1 MIERVVQPRN
11 LTKAYCKVVSNNG
24 SCGVDGMRV
33 TELASYR
40 EENRIKLLTSIINR
54 SIYRMLSE
62 E

>member
-1 MIERVVQPRN
+1 MIERVIQPRN
-11 LTKAYCKVVSNNG
+11 LTKAYRKVVSNIG
-24 SCGVDGMRV
+24 SYGVDGMRV